1 LGLDFVLP
9 LHHVQVAF
17 LRSLLLLRADQLL
30 HLLGTR
36 FLGSALLLD
45 AALDCLFFEL
55 GLVSL
60 AARVVDRLE
69 LLGLGSLVLLTLCVV
84 VSSCLR
90 LLLGLLLLATR
101 LLLLVDL
108 VVALTLADDL
118 VSAFARLLDLLN
130 RLQHA

>member
-1 LGLDFVLP
+1 M
-9 LHHVQVAF
+9 
-17 LRSLLLLRADQLL
+17 LLRADQLL

-36 FLGSALLLD
+36 FLSGALLLD
-45 AALDCLFFEL
+45 AALDCLLLEL

-90 LLLGLLLLATR
+90 LLLCLFLLATR